1 MSQAGKVP
9 SAMASFVLDTVYQ
22 KLILPDKKDTL
33 RQALE
38 EQFAELLSHP
48 KLPVTNDGLDTCRW
62 AATLMHEGE
71 RKGVDP
77 TTALGRHLLMRQAR
91 VDIWN
96 ATEVSYNAATDAATK
111 VADWL
116 HVNRNDE
123 KGTGPVLQDLLDYAV
138 ETLNAGGKLPKN
150 CPPSILDIAKA
161 RDEQTKAMSKS
172 SNKSTTPSASGYWDG
187 PLPSPVP
194 AHEAQTSGHQSDTK
208 TETKA
213 PLPDSLLSTVKTAGE
228 SIGVAEVQSFFDRFP
243 SQGTAVS
250 AC

>member
-33 RQALE
+33 RKALE

-48 KLPVTNDGLDTCRW
+48 KLPVTNDGLDTFRW

-123 KGTGPVLQDLLDYAV
+123 KGTGPVLQALLDYAHK
-138 ETLNAGGKLPKN
+138 TLKAGGKLPKD
-150 CPPSILDIAKA
+150 CPQSILDIAKA
-161 RDEQTKAMSKS
+161 RDEM
-172 SNKSTTPSASGYWDG
+172 NKSMRESSLQSTKPSAFDSLKE
-187 PLPSPVP
+187 PRPNKVL

-208 TETKA
+208 TGTKV
-213 PLPDSLLSTVKTAGE
+213 SLSDTLRSRLKRVTK
-228 SIGVAEVQSFFDRFP
+228 SIGSKKVKSFYDRFP
-243 SQGTAVS
+243 PQRTAAS
-250 AC
+250 AG

>member
-22 KLILPDKKDTL
+22 KLILPEKKGPFEE
-33 RQALE
+33 ALKVE
-38 EQFAELLSHP
+38 FKRRLSHP
-48 KLPVTNDGLDTCRW
+48 ELPVTEDGLDTCRW

-71 RKGVDP
+71 LKGVDP
-77 TTALGRHLLMRQAR
+77 TTAQGRHLLMRQAR

-116 HVNRNDE
+116 HVNRNDK
-123 KGTGPVLQDLLDYAV
+123 KGTGVVLQDLLDYAV
-138 ETLNAGGKLPKN
+138 ETLKASGKLPKD

-161 RDEQTKAMSKS
+161 RDEETKAMSKVSHKS
-172 SNKSTTPSASGYWDG
+172 STPSALSSLGK
-187 PLPSPVP
+187 PLPDEVF

-208 TETKA
+208 TGTKVS
-213 PLPDSLLSTVKTAGE
+213 LPDSVLSRVKTAGE

>member
-9 SAMASFVLDTVYQ
+9 SAMASFVLGTVY
-22 KLILPDKKDTL
+22 KDLIPEDEKDPF
-33 RQALE
+33 RKALE
-38 EQFAELLSHP
+38 GEFDGLLRHP
-48 KLPVTNDGLDTCRW
+48 TLPVTEDGLDTFRW

-71 RKGVDP
+71 LKGVDP

-116 HVNRNDE
+116 HVNRNDK
-123 KGTGPVLQDLLDYAV
+123 KGTGPVLEDLMKYAI
-138 ETLNAGGKLPKN
+138 ETLNAGGKLPKD

-161 RDEQTKAMSKS
+161 RDEETKAMSEVSHKS
-172 SNKSTTPSASGYWDG
+172 STPSALSSLGNT
-187 PLPSPVP
+187 LPDAVF

-208 TETKA
+208 EGTKVT
-213 PLPDSLLSTVKTAGE
+213 LSDTLRSRLKRVEE
-228 SIGVAEVQSFFDRFP
+228 SIGHEKVKSFYDQFP
-243 SQGTAVS
+243 PQRTAAS
-250 AC
+250 AG

>member
-33 RQALE
+33 RKALE

-48 KLPVTNDGLDTCRW
+48 KLPVTNDGLDTFRW

-123 KGTGPVLQDLLDYAV
+123 KGTGPVLQALLDYAHK
-138 ETLNAGGKLPKN
+138 TLKAGGKLPKD
-150 CPPSILDIAKA
+150 CPQSILDIAKA
-161 RDEQTKAMSKS
+161 RDEM
-172 SNKSTTPSASGYWDG
+172 NKSMRESSLQSTKPSAFDSLKE
-187 PLPSPVP
+187 PRPNKVL

-208 TETKA
+208 TGTKV
-213 PLPDSLLSTVKTAGE
+213 SLSDTLRSRLKRVTK
-228 SIGVAEVQSFFDRFP
+228 SIGSKKVKSFLGQFP
-243 SQGTAVS
+243 PQRTVVS
-250 AC
+250 AG